1 MGVQLHTLNIR
12 FCLTLLVISNFEP
25 IKSCRETVE
34 AHYSTQLVK
43 VEKNGF
49 KLASLVLELPMVV
62 LTITQMDTLE
72 LHIILIG
79 SAKSLD

>member
-1 MGVQLHTLNIR
+1 MGVHLHTLNTH
-12 FCLTLLVISNFEP
+12 FSLTLLVVSNFEP
-25 IKSCRETVE
+25 IASCRETVA

-49 KLASLVLELPMVV
+49 KLASLVLELPMGV

-79 SAKSLD
+79 SAKLLD